1 MIDKSKMEQAASLF
15 AQCSPLFMALGD
27 NVRQKLIMFL
37 MESGFEGINVGN
49 LASKTHLSRPAVSH
63 HLKILKDA
71 GVITLV
77 KKGTESF
84 YHICLGEKLPAFQ
97 KLIFQID
104 SIIAELNEEEKKM
117 LFNGIE
123 QKTITGC

>member
-15 AQCSPLFMALGD
+15 EQCSPLFMALGD

-71 GVITLV
+71 GVKRVLKVFIISVLV
-77 KKGTESF
+77 KNF
-84 YHICLGEKLPAFQ
+84 LHFRNLF
-97 KLIFQID
+97 FR
-104 SIIAELNEEEKKM
+104 SIPSLLN
-117 LFNGIE
+117 
-123 QKTITGC
+123 